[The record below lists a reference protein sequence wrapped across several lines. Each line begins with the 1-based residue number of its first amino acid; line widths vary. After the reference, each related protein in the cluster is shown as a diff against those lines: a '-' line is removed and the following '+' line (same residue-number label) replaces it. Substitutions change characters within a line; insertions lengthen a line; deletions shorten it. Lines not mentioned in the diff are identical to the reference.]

1 MQNENNTTILG
12 ILRTCVDLSEVVS
25 DYCEGHSCF
34 DCELQHTNKTCRY
47 LNNLLMLLH
56 GYRMGTCDPA
66 ERQQIDDYMS
76 EKFPAIT
83 KRLQNINT

>member
-1 MQNENNTTILG
+1 MQNENNTTIEIILATCSELG
-12 ILRTCVDLSEVVS
+12 EVVS
-25 DYCEGHSCF
+25 DYCDGHSCF

-47 LNNLLMLLH
+47 MNNLLMLLH

-83 KRLQNINT
+83 KRLQNINH